1 MNKKQKLHPAVTK
14 HFAEL
19 GAKGGS
25 VKSEAK
31 AKAARANAKKPRKK
45 KGSKDATRND

>member
-1 MNKKQKLHPAVTK
+1 MNKKVKEYLASI
-14 HFAEL
+14 

-31 AKAARANAKKPRKK
+31 AKAARENGKKAKKKK
-45 KGSKDATRND
+45 KET

>member
-1 MNKKQKLHPAVTK
+1 MNKKISEYLSQI
-14 HFAEL
+14 

-31 AKAARANAKKPRKK
+31 AKAARENAKKPRKK
-45 KGSKDATRND
+45 KSRDKNVK